1 MAVIG
6 AVIGIGII
14 GAVVYDDH
22 SDHSDYSD
30 YDNYSDYSDAAERRK
45 RRVEAKNNEI
55 NEQKYDINTYKAN
68 SVNGYLKDYSL
79 RQQSGVSVSVSAVK
93 KDGDSKIEETIKSN
107 SECDS
112 AELEAEIEAIDKVM
126 SKIDKIL
133 EEGE

>member
-14 GAVVYDDH
+14 GVVVYD
-22 SDHSDYSD
+22 DHSDYSD

-45 RRVEAKNNEI
+45 RRVEAKNKEVND
-55 NEQKYDINTYKAN
+55 QKYDINTYKTN

-79 RQQSGVSVSVSAVK
+79 KQQSGVSVNVSAVK
-93 KDGDSKIEETIKSN
+93 KDGDSQIEETIKSN
-107 SECDS
+107 LEHDS
-112 AELEAEIEAIDKVM
+112 AGLEAEIEAIDNVM

-133 EEGE
+133 KEGE